1 METPKTLLLEIR
13 EHVAHITLNRPEVS
27 NAMNLEMSREFYEAA
42 LECEQSSDLRAV
54 LITGAGRAFCS
65 GGDVK
70 SFAAQEPSRLPAYY
84 RRITLFLHQAIHHL
98 ARMRAPVVMAVNGT
112 AGGGGMS
119 LACAGDIVL
128 ASESARFTM
137 AYTQIGLTPDGSST
151 YYLPRII
158 GLRRTLELA
167 LTNRVLSAREAETIG
182 LVTRVIPDDQLMAHA
197 QTLVAEL
204 AKGPRGLTKESN
216 VSFTARR
223 TLHLPNRWSWRPNG
237 LRIWPEPLTCKKGLP
252 PFWPN
257 ARRNSTAASAPKR
270 GSN

>member
-1 METPKTLLLEIR
+1 METPKTLLFDVR

-27 NAMNLEMSREFYEAA
+27 NAMNLEMAREFYEAA
-42 LECEQSSDLRAV
+42 FECEQRSDVRAV

-70 SFAAQEPSRLPAYY
+70 SFSAKEPGELRAYY
-84 RRITLFLHQAIHHL
+84 RRLTLLLHQGIHRFS
-98 ARMRAPVVMAVNGT
+98 RMHAPVVMAVNGV

-128 ASESARFTM
+128 AAESARFTM
-137 AYTQIGLTPDGSST
+137 AYTKMGLTPDGSST

-158 GLRRTLELA
+158 GLRRTVELA

-197 QTLVAEL
+197 QTLAAEL
-204 AKGPRGLTKESN
+204 AEGPTLAYGGVKRLLYGAINTSLAEQMEFETEWLTDMAG
-216 VSFTARR
+216 TADVQEGIAAF
-223 TLHLPNRWSWRPNG
+223 LAKRPPRFNG
-237 LRIWPEPLTCKKGLP
+237 R
-252 PFWPN
+252 
-257 ARRNSTAASAPKR
+257 
-270 GSN
+270 

>member
-1 METPKTLLLEIR
+1 MESFTNVLFEIR

-42 LECEQSSDLRAV
+42 FECEQSSDVRAV

-65 GGDVK
+65 GGDVT
-70 SFAAQEPSRLPAYY
+70 SFAAQEPGRLSAYY
-84 RRITLFLHQAIHHL
+84 RRLTLFLHQAIHRF
-98 ARMRAPVVMAVNGT
+98 ARMPAPVVMAVNGI

-128 ASESARFTM
+128 AGESARFTM

-167 LTNRVLSAREAETIG
+167 LTNRVLSAREAETMG
-182 LVTRVIPDDQLMAHA
+182 LVTRVIPDDQLMAQA
-197 QTLVAEL
+197 QTLVADL
-204 AKGPRGLTKESN
+204 AKGPTRAYEGVKRLCYGATNTSLAEQMECETEWLTEMAETAD
-216 VSFTARR
+216 VQEGIAAFLARR
-223 TLHLPNRWSWRPNG
+223 PPQFNG
-237 LRIWPEPLTCKKGLP
+237 C
-252 PFWPN
+252 
-257 ARRNSTAASAPKR
+257 
-270 GSN
+270 

>member
-1 METPKTLLLEIR
+1 MESLKNVLFEVR
-13 EHVAHITLNRPEVS
+13 EHVAYITLNRPEVS

-42 LECEQSSDLRAV
+42 FECEQSSDVRAV

-84 RRITLFLHQAIHHL
+84 RRITLFLHQAIHRF
-98 ARMRAPVVMAVNGT
+98 ARMRAPVVMAVNGI

-151 YYLPRII
+151 YYLLRII
-158 GLRRTLELA
+158 GLRHTLELA
-167 LTNRVLSAREAETIG
+167 ITDRVLSWNADVQE
-182 LVTRVIPDDQLMAHA
+182 VM
-197 QTLVAEL
+197 
-204 AKGPRGLTKESN
+204 
-216 VSFTARR
+216 
-223 TLHLPNRWSWRPNG
+223 
-237 LRIWPEPLTCKKGLP
+237 P
-252 PFWPN
+252 PFWTSD
-257 ARRNSTAASAPKR
+257 RRNSTAARRQSVGPTEAPEAAVLSKV
-270 GSN
+270 S

>member
-1 METPKTLLLEIR
+1 MESPKTLLFEVR

-27 NAMNLEMSREFYEAA
+27 NAMNLEMAREFYEAA
-42 LECEQSSDLRAV
+42 FECEQSSDVRAV

-70 SFAAQEPSRLPAYY
+70 FFAVQEPGTLRAYY
-84 RRITLFLHQAIHHL
+84 RRLTLLLHQGIHRF

-128 ASESARFTM
+128 AAESARFTM

-158 GLRRTLELA
+158 GLRRSLELA
-167 LTNRVLSAREAETIG
+167 LTNRVLSARDAETIG
-182 LVTRVIPDDQLMAHA
+182 LVTRVLPDDQLMAHA
-197 QTLVAEL
+197 QTLAAEL
-204 AKGPRGLTKESN
+204 AKGPKRAYQGVKRLFYGAANTSLAEQMESETEWLTDMAET
-216 VSFTARR
+216 VDVQEGIAAF
-223 TLHLPNRWSWRPNG
+223 
-237 LRIWPEPLTCKKGLP
+237 LRQ
-252 PFWPN
+252 
-257 ARRNSTAASAPKR
+257 AAATI
-270 GSN
+270 

>member
-1 METPKTLLLEIR
+1 MESFKNLLFEVR

-27 NAMNLEMSREFYEAA
+27 NAMNLDMAREFYEAA
-42 LECEQSSDLRAV
+42 FECEQSSDSRAV

-70 SFAAQEPSRLPAYY
+70 SFAAQEPVHLPAYY
-84 RRITLFLHQAIHHL
+84 RRITLFLHQAIHRF
-98 ARMRAPVVMAVNGT
+98 ARMPAPVVMAVNGA

-128 ASESARFTM
+128 AGESARFTM
-137 AYTQIGLTPDGSST
+137 AYTKIGLTPDGSST
-151 YYLPRII
+151 YFLPRII

-167 LTNRVLSAREAETIG
+167 LTNRVLSAREAETMG

-204 AKGPRGLTKESN
+204 AKGPTRAYEGVKRLVYGATNTPLAEQMEFETEWLTQMAG
-216 VSFTARR
+216 TADAQEGIAAFLAKR
-223 TLHLPNRWSWRPNG
+223 LPQFNG
-237 LRIWPEPLTCKKGLP
+237 R
-252 PFWPN
+252 
-257 ARRNSTAASAPKR
+257 
-270 GSN
+270 

>member
-1 METPKTLLLEIR
+1 METPKILLFEVR

-27 NAMNLEMSREFYEAA
+27 NAMNLEMAREFYEAA
-42 LECEQSSDLRAV
+42 SECEQRSDLRAV

-70 SFAAQEPSRLPAYY
+70 SFAAQESSRLPAYY
-84 RRITLFLHQAIHHL
+84 RRITLFLHQAIHRL

-167 LTNRVLSAREAETIG
+167 LTNRVLNAREAETIG

-204 AKGPRGLTKESN
+204 AKGPTQAYGGVKRLLYTATNTSLAEQMELETEWLTEMAGTTDVQEGIAAFLAK
-216 VSFTARR
+216 
-223 TLHLPNRWSWRPNG
+223 RPPQFSG
-237 LRIWPEPLTCKKGLP
+237 R
-252 PFWPN
+252 
-257 ARRNSTAASAPKR
+257 
-270 GSN
+270 

>member
-1 METPKTLLLEIR
+1 METPKNLLFEVR
-13 EHVAHITLNRPEVS
+13 ENVAYITLNRPEVS

-42 LECEQSSDLRAV
+42 SECEQSSHLRAV

-70 SFAAQEPSRLPAYY
+70 SFAAQEPANLPAYY
-84 RRITLFLHQAIHHL
+84 RSITLFLHQAIHRF
-98 ARMRAPVVMAVNGT
+98 ARMPAPVVMAVNGT

-137 AYTQIGLTPDGSST
+137 AYTKIGLTPDGSST

-167 LTNRVLSAREAETIG
+167 LTNRVLSAQEAETMG
-182 LVTRVIPDDQLMAHA
+182 LVTRVVPDDRLMAHA
-197 QTLVAEL
+197 QALVGEL
-204 AKGPRGLTKESN
+204 AKGPTRAYGGVKRLVYSATNTPLAEQMEFETEWLTDMAGTDDVQEGIAAFIAK
-216 VSFTARR
+216 
-223 TLHLPNRWSWRPNG
+223 RPPQFIG
-237 LRIWPEPLTCKKGLP
+237 R
-252 PFWPN
+252 
-257 ARRNSTAASAPKR
+257 
-270 GSN
+270 

>member
-1 METPKTLLLEIR
+1 MDNLNNVLFEIR
-13 EHVAHITLNRPEVS
+13 ERVAHITLNRPEVS

-42 LECEQSSDLRAV
+42 SESEQRSDLRAV

-70 SFAAQEPSRLPAYY
+70 AFAAQESSRLPAYY
-84 RRITLFLHQAIHHL
+84 RRITLFLHQAIHRL

-128 ASESARFTM
+128 ASESARFIM

-167 LTNRVLSAREAETIG
+167 LTNRVLNAREAETIG

-204 AKGPRGLTKESN
+204 AKGPTQAYGGVKRLLYAATNTSLAEQMELETEWLTEMAG
-216 VSFTARR
+216 TADVQEGIAAF
-223 TLHLPNRWSWRPNG
+223 LAKRPPQFHG
-237 LRIWPEPLTCKKGLP
+237 R
-252 PFWPN
+252 
-257 ARRNSTAASAPKR
+257 
-270 GSN
+270 